1 MNRLLR
7 FLNLEADAALPHSH
21 NTILTWT
28 IRQYKSY
35 KERIRNILHSASTK
49 IHITVDLWSSPN
61 SLAVM
66 GIIAHYINEE
76 GILDNS
82 VLALRNVIGEHTG
95 ANQAE
100 IIMDVLDE
108 YGIASK
114 LGYFVMDNAT
124 NNDTLVKKLS
134 QCMYPS

>member
-1 MNRLLR
+1 
-7 FLNLEADAALPHSH
+7 
-21 NTILTWT
+21 
-28 IRQYKSY
+28 
-35 KERIRNILHSASTK
+35 
-49 IHITVDLWSSPN
+49 
-61 SLAVM
+61 M

-95 ANQAE
+95 ANQAD

-134 QCMYPS
+134 QRTYPS